1 MGVKLPE
8 LMETNRYSS
17 ATEVREAIKNGDKK
31 KFNELMPKG
40 TEKMFDEYKEQ
51 LDKILKENK
60 YISLVDFIQESLE
73 Y

>member
-1 MGVKLPE
+1 
-8 LMETNRYSS
+8 
-17 ATEVREAIKNGDKK
+17 
-31 KFNELMPKG
+31 MPKG

-51 LDKILKENK
+51 LDKVLKENK